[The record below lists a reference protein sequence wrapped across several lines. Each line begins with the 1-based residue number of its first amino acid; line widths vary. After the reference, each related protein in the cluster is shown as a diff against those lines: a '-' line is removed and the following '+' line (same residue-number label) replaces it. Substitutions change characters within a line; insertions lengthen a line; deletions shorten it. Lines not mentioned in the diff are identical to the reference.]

1 MCLLVLAWNIHP
13 RYRLVI
19 AANRDEFHDRAAAP
33 LAWWVDRPDILAG
46 RDLRSGGTWMGV
58 SRSGR
63 FGVVTNYR
71 ELEPPPSPDAPSRG
85 DLVTGFLTSDRP
97 PSTYLEALRGR
108 AARYAGFS
116 LLVGDAR
123 ELYYFTNRNG
133 RPATLLA
140 PGLYGLSNHLLD
152 SPWPKLLRTRQ
163 ALARLVAYD
172 ELEPDRVFALLADR
186 EPAAEEEVPD
196 TGLPRDW
203 ERALSAPFVAH
214 GRYGTRAS
222 TLLLIEH
229 AGRVTL
235 HERRFDATGELTGA
249 TRQQFDSGA
258 DRGGWV
264 GHAVEDVSRPCALH
278 EKFGTSP
285 E

>member
-1 MCLLVLAWNIHP
+1 MCLLVLAWNMHP
-13 RYRLVI
+13 RYRVVI

-33 LAWWVDRPDILAG
+33 LAWWVDRPYTLAG
-46 RDLRSGGTWMGV
+46 RDLRGGGTWMGV

-71 ELEPPPSPDAPSRG
+71 ELEPPPSTHAPSRG
-85 DLVTGFLTSDRP
+85 DLVTGFLACGRP
-97 PSTYLEALRGR
+97 AASYLEALRGR
-108 AARYAGFS
+108 AGRYAGFS

-133 RPATLLA
+133 RSGTPLA
-140 PGLYGLSNHLLD
+140 PGIYGLSNHLLD
-152 SPWPKLLRTRQ
+152 SPWPKLLRARQ
-163 ALARLVAYD
+163 TLARLVAD
-172 ELEPDRVFALLADR
+172 DDLEPHRLFALLADR
-186 EPAAEEEVPD
+186 EPAAEDEVPD

-203 ERALSAPFVAH
+203 ERAISAPFVAH

-229 AGRVTL
+229 AGRVTM
-235 HERRFDATGELTGA
+235 HERRFDAAGELTGA
-249 TRQQFDSGA
+249 TRRQFDSGA
-258 DRGGWV
+258 EDGGRV
-264 GHAVEDVSRPCALH
+264 GHAAEELSRRCALH